1 MTPEQIIAA
10 LRQVQEALRQVIEDG
25 VQQTHGVYSPK
36 NNKCVHGKYG
46 YEGCEDCIVEFIST
60 ETMTKLP
67 AIIAAVE
74 AHEQLLNTVL
84 IAWGRHLGG
93 WDESKATPED
103 MEAYKYL
110 HGEVT
115 GHDTAAAKA
124 HRCPTVKLDH
134 IATSE
139 ESNSYICPECMRVY
153 LVKNGD
159 GQ

>member
-1 MTPEQIIAA
+1 MSEDINQTSRSLGMDGKLWAEEMHKQFPDIEKGHLLGWCCNMIMAGYD
-10 LRQVQEALRQVIEDG
+10 EAMRRANKRDG
-25 VQQTHGVYSPK
+25 ELTR
-36 NNKCVHGKYG
+36 
-46 YEGCEDCIVEFIST
+46 
-60 ETMTKLP
+60 LP
-67 AIIAAVE
+67 ALIAAVE

>member
-1 MTPEQIIAA
+1 MTPDEIIAG
-10 LRQVQEALRQVIEDG
+10 LRQVQEALSPFELGKAMPCLHMKGTKAVLLQTWQQDQLCG
-25 VQQTHGVYSPK
+25 VASR
-36 NNKCVHGKYG
+36 
-46 YEGCEDCIVEFIST
+46 
-60 ETMTKLP
+60 LP
-67 AIIAAVE
+67 ALIAAVE